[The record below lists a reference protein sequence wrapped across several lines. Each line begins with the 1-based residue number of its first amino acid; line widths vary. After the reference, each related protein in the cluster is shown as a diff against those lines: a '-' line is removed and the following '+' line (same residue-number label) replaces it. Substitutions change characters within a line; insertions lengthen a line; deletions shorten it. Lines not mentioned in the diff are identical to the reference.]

1 MAYTRFIPISVA
13 VVLAIII
20 VALAATSVKSAV
32 YTPQTITLR
41 VGYPDSLDEGDV
53 SDLYAYSHI
62 LAQEG
67 INVIPTYYDAPPL
80 SYKGLVS
87 GQQDIALV
95 SATSEWEGVAQG
107 EQTTVVACYAIGGT
121 FLMIAGQNITKP
133 QQLIGKAVDDFGPG
147 SETRALDQYWLNT
160 SGVPYNSVGPNPN
173 SVYLRASGDN
183 IARVN
188 DLEKNVVQAITV
200 DDFILSDLSSP
211 SVNNTAQNGPFHVLF
226 YTPINVLSVCYAVRD
241 DWLSNPHNQ
250 QVLIKFIEAIYEAQ
264 RYFILH
270 PNFAIKYEE
279 QQLPLTPPSEIQYV
293 TYFYPQHMT
302 YWPYGN
308 FNLLGPLSIQ
318 NLFENTN
325 KFMIINGVISQPLS
339 NSSVKPYGVINGYFE
354 LQALKALG
362 PFNYPCQPWV
372 NQQLIMAIQEYV
384 PQEFG
389 SPPTNCH
396 PTNTTFSS

>member
-87 GQQDIALV
+87 GQQDIGIV

-133 QQLIGKAVDDFGPG
+133 
-147 SETRALDQYWLNT
+147 
-160 SGVPYNSVGPNPN
+160 
-173 SVYLRASGDN
+173 
-183 IARVN
+183 
-188 DLEKNVVQAITV
+188 
-200 DDFILSDLSSP
+200 
-211 SVNNTAQNGPFHVLF
+211 H
-226 YTPINVLSVCYAVRD
+226 C
-241 DWLSNPHNQ
+241 
-250 QVLIKFIEAIYEAQ
+250 
-264 RYFILH
+264 
-270 PNFAIKYEE
+270 
-279 QQLPLTPPSEIQYV
+279 
-293 TYFYPQHMT
+293 
-302 YWPYGN
+302 
-308 FNLLGPLSIQ
+308 
-318 NLFENTN
+318 
-325 KFMIINGVISQPLS
+325 
-339 NSSVKPYGVINGYFE
+339 
-354 LQALKALG
+354 
-362 PFNYPCQPWV
+362 
-372 NQQLIMAIQEYV
+372 
-384 PQEFG
+384 
-389 SPPTNCH
+389 
-396 PTNTTFSS
+396 